1 MHVAHP
7 ASPDPYRQGAGR
19 ETALDGRIVSRPEED
34 ASVIEGTTSHR
45 QRRPT
50 QADVAR
56 LAGVSQA
63 LVSYVLNGT
72 DVSVTPATRRKIL
85 HAIESLGYI
94 PHGAARS
101 LRTRQTMT
109 IALVVPD
116 ITNPFWPEVQ
126 RGVQEVADRANYQ
139 VMTFNTDNEPGRL
152 SSVCLSI
159 LGAGADGAII
169 CDLHESA
176 REVHRLV
183 SSGIPVTYIGGGHG
197 VHRSV
202 DRVGIDNVAAARE
215 VGLRLAGRNF
225 DRIAIIA
232 GSPETTNGA
241 DRLRGFLEGLRDGG
255 RSPAT
260 AEIAY
265 GDFTFEG
272 GQRAMDELISG
283 GSGSPDA
290 VFAANDLMALG
301 AMQTLQGAGFD
312 IPKDTALI
320 GFDDI
325 AVARMVSPSLTTVD
339 QPKRALGQRAAELL
353 ISRMSM
359 DIDAPARFEVLP
371 CSLVIRASA

>member
-1 MHVAHP
+1 M
-7 ASPDPYRQGAGR
+7 
-19 ETALDGRIVSRPEED
+19 SRPERSAPGAE
-34 ASVIEGTTSHR
+34 ASAGRR

-152 SSVCLSI
+152 SGVCLSI

-176 REVHRLV
+176 RDVHRLV

-197 VHRSV
+197 SIDPSTGRHRQC
-202 DRVGIDNVAAARE
+202 RGRPRGRAAASRAATSIESRSSRAHPTRRMEPIACAAFSTACATE
-215 VGLRLAGRNF
+215 VGHPR
-225 DRIAIIA
+225 
-232 GSPETTNGA
+232 PT
-241 DRLRGFLEGLRDGG
+241 
-255 RSPAT
+255 
-260 AEIAY
+260 EIAY
-265 GDFTFEG
+265 GDFTFES

-283 GSGSPDA
+283 GGRPPDA

-312 IPKDTALI
+312 IPGDTALI

-325 AVARMVSPSLTTVD
+325 AVARMVTPSLTTVD

-359 DIDAPARFEVLP
+359 EIDAPARIEVLP
-371 CSLVIRASA
+371 CLLVLRASA

>member
-1 MHVAHP
+1 MSDAP
-7 ASPDPYRQGAGR
+7 EPPGATDQGSRR
-19 ETALDGRIVSRPEED
+19 ETTLHGRVVSRPERG
-34 ASVIEGTTSHR
+34 APGSEGPIGHR

-72 DVSVTPATRRKIL
+72 VVSVTPATRRKIL

-126 RGVQEVADRANYQ
+126 RGVQEVADNANYQ
-139 VMTFNTDNEPGRL
+139 VMTFNTENEPGRL
-152 SSVCLSI
+152 NSVCLSI

-176 REVHRLV
+176 SDVHRLV
-183 SSGIPVTYIGGGHG
+183 SSGIPLTYNGGGHG
-197 VHRSV
+197 VDRSD
-202 DRVGIDNVAAARE
+202 DRVGIDNVGAARE
-215 VGLRLAGRNF
+215 VGLRLAGRDF

-232 GSPETTNGA
+232 GSPDTTNGA
-241 DRLRGFLEGLRDGG
+241 ERLRGFLDGLHDGG

-260 AEIAY
+260 AEVAY
-265 GDFTFEG
+265 GDFTFES
-272 GQRAMDELISG
+272 GQRAMDELISSRG
-283 GSGSPDA
+283 RPPDA

-301 AMQTLQGAGFD
+301 AMQSLRGAGFD
-312 IPKDTALI
+312 IPEDTALV

-325 AVARMVSPSLTTVD
+325 AVARMVTPSLTTVD
-339 QPKRALGQRAAELL
+339 QPKRALGRRAAELL

-359 DIDAPARFEVLP
+359 DIDAPARIEVLP
-371 CSLVIRASA
+371 CLLVLRASA

>member
-1 MHVAHP
+1 VTRLQREAAGSE
-7 ASPDPYRQGAGR
+7 ASAGR
-19 ETALDGRIVSRPEED
+19 
-34 ASVIEGTTSHR
+34 R

-94 PHGAARS
+94 PHAAARS
-101 LRTRQTMT
+101 LRTQQTMT

-139 VMTFNTDNEPGRL
+139 VMTFNTDNDPGRL

-176 REVHRLV
+176 RDVHRLV
-183 SSGIPVTYIGGGHG
+183 SSGIPVTYVGGGHG
-197 VHRSV
+197 VDRSV

-215 VGLRLAGRNF
+215 VGLRLASRHV

-232 GSPETTNGA
+232 GSPDTTNGA

-255 RSPAT
+255 RSGAT
-260 AEIAY
+260 TEIAY
-265 GDFTFEG
+265 GDFTFES
-272 GQRAMDELISG
+272 GQRAMAELISG
-283 GSGSPDA
+283 HGRPPAA

-312 IPKDTALI
+312 IPGDTALV

-325 AVARMVSPSLTTVD
+325 AVARMVTPSLTTVD
-339 QPKRALGQRAAELL
+339 QPKRALGHRAAELL
-353 ISRMSM
+353 LSRMSM
-359 DIDAPARFEVLP
+359 DIDAPARIEVLP
-371 CSLVIRASA
+371 CLLVQRASA

>member
-1 MHVAHP
+1 M
-7 ASPDPYRQGAGR
+7 SDPGSEPPAGR
-19 ETALDGRIVSRPEED
+19 R
-34 ASVIEGTTSHR
+34 H
-45 QRRPT
+45 RRPT

-101 LRTRQTMT
+101 LRTQQTMT

-152 SSVCLSI
+152 SGVCLSI

-176 REVHRLV
+176 RDIHRLV
-183 SSGIPVTYIGGGHG
+183 SSGIPVTYIGGSHG
-197 VHRSV
+197 VDPSV

-215 VGLRLAGRNF
+215 VGLRFAGRDY
-225 DRIAIIA
+225 DRIAII
-232 GSPETTNGA
+232 GSSDTTNGA

-255 RSPAT
+255 RSPT
-260 AEIAY
+260 TTEIAY
-265 GDFTFEG
+265 GDFTFES
-272 GQRAMDELISG
+272 GQRAMEELISRHG
-283 GSGSPDA
+283 RPPDA

-312 IPKDTALI
+312 IPKDTALV

-339 QPKRALGQRAAELL
+339 QPKRALGHRAAELL

-359 DIDAPARFEVLP
+359 DIGAPARIEVLP
-371 CSLVIRASA
+371 CLLVLRASA

>member
-1 MHVAHP
+1 MSDAP
-7 ASPDPYRQGAGR
+7 EPPGATDQGSRREITQHGR
-19 ETALDGRIVSRPEED
+19 VVSRPERGAPGSEVRIGD
-34 ASVIEGTTSHR
+34 R

-126 RGVQEVADRANYQ
+126 RGVQEVADNANYQ
-139 VMTFNTDNEPGRL
+139 VMTFNTENEPGKL

-176 REVHRLV
+176 RDVHRLV
-183 SSGIPVTYIGGGHG
+183 SSGIPVTYVGGGHG
-197 VHRSV
+197 VDRSV

-215 VGLRLAGRNF
+215 VGLRLAGREF
-225 DRIAIIA
+225 DQIAMIA
-232 GSPETTNGA
+232 GSPDTTNGA
-241 DRLRGFLEGLRDGG
+241 ERLRGFLDGLRDGG

-265 GDFTFEG
+265 GDFTFES

-283 GSGSPDA
+283 RGRPPDA

-301 AMQTLQGAGFD
+301 AMQSLRRAGFD
-312 IPKDTALI
+312 IPGDTALV

-325 AVARMVSPSLTTVD
+325 AVARMVTPSLTTVD
-339 QPKRALGQRAAELL
+339 QPKRALGRRAAELL

-359 DIDAPARFEVLP
+359 DIDAPARIEVLP
-371 CSLVIRASA
+371 CLLVLRASA

>member
-1 MHVAHP
+1 M
-7 ASPDPYRQGAGR
+7 
-19 ETALDGRIVSRPEED
+19 SRPERSEPGPE
-34 ASVIEGTTSHR
+34 ALAGRR

-72 DVSVTPATRRKIL
+72 DVSVTPTTRRKIL

-152 SSVCLSI
+152 SGVCLSI

-176 REVHRLV
+176 RDVHRLV
-183 SSGIPVTYIGGGHG
+183 SNGIPVTYVGGGHG
-197 VHRSV
+197 VDRSV

-215 VGLRLAGRNF
+215 VGLRLAGRDF

-232 GSPETTNGA
+232 GSPDTTNGA

-260 AEIAY
+260 TEIAY
-265 GDFTFEG
+265 GDFTFES
-272 GQRAMDELISG
+272 GQRAMDELISSRG
-283 GSGSPDA
+283 RPPDA

-312 IPKDTALI
+312 IPRDTALI

-325 AVARMVSPSLTTVD
+325 AVARMVTPSLTTVD
-339 QPKRALGQRAAELL
+339 QPKRDLGRRAAELL

-359 DIDAPARFEVLP
+359 EIDAPARIEVLP
-371 CSLVIRASA
+371 CLLVVRASA